1 MVGDVVGDVR
11 GTLLTYLKHKLPPY
25 MAPAALVLV
34 AAFPTLPN
42 GKVDRK
48 ALPLPSAEDWHSVPF
63 VAPRTETEQI
73 VAEIWADLLKQPQV
87 GVYDNFF
94 ALGGHSLLVTEVCF
108 RLQAVLGLAVG
119 VRTIFEHP
127 TIAALAEQ
135 LDEQTLA
142 GVDETMLAHL
152 LNEVAAA

>member
-1 MVGDVVGDVR
+1 
-11 GTLLTYLKHKLPPY
+11 
-25 MAPAALVLV
+25 
-34 AAFPTLPN
+34 
-42 GKVDRK
+42 
-48 ALPLPSAEDWHSVPF
+48 
-63 VAPRTETEQI
+63 
-73 VAEIWADLLKQPQV
+73 
-87 GVYDNFF
+87 
-94 ALGGHSLLVTEVCF
+94 
-108 RLQAVLGLAVG
+108 VG